1 MKKISI
7 YIIFVL
13 ISTMCFICLGCESSN
28 KDKNLYKTKIGNII
42 VWNIMDSKTEESTDI
57 FKGNDKLVKETYPN
71 GKYTSYVNFFVV
83 KTPRSINLIDTGLGN
98 VDMKTTLSSVG
109 VTPDE
114 IDSVYI
120 THIHP
125 ETVGGLIKEDKA
137 VFPNSKI
144 YVSFSED
151 EYILGKKDDDPNKI
165 LYKKLEKI
173 YGKKITNFRS
183 DAEDSRSPITSIAS
197 YGHTGGHT
205 LYRIESKHELLY
217 ILGGIF
223 TDLNLQTKDPKIS
236 STTDD
241 DQERATSA
249 RQDILDLIESEEYPT
264 KCTGTHFPFTGI
276 AKIEKVKN
284 GEYKYTL
291 EQ

>member
-1 MKKISI
+1 MKRASI

-13 ISTMCFICLGCESSN
+13 ITTMCFICLGCESSN
-28 KDKNLYKTKIGNII
+28 KNLHKTKIGNVM

-57 FKGNDKLVKETYPN
+57 FKGDDKLVKETYPN

-83 KTPRSINLIDTGLGN
+83 KTPRTINLIDTGSGN

-109 VTPDE
+109 VSPDE
-114 IDSVYI
+114 IDAIYI
-120 THIHP
+120 THVHP

-144 YVSFSED
+144 YISFSED
-151 EYILGKKDDDPNKI
+151 GYILDKKDDDPNKI
-165 LYKKLEKI
+165 LYKKIEKI

-183 DAEDSRSPITSIAS
+183 DAEDSKNPITSIAS

-205 LYRIESKHELLY
+205 LYRIESKNEILF
-217 ILGGIF
+217 ILGGLF
-223 TDLNLQTKDPKIS
+223 TDLNLQTKNPKIS
-236 STTDD
+236 TTTDD
-241 DQERATSA
+241 DQERAISA
-249 RQDILDLIESEEYPT
+249 RQDMLDFIESEEYQT
-264 KCTGTHFPFTGI
+264 KCAGTHFPFPGI